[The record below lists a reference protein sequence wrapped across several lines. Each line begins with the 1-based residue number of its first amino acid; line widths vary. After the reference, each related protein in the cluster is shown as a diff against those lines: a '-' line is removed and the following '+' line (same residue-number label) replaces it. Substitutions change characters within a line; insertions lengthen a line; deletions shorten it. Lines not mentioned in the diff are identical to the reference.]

1 MTRPLCRSVGL
12 LALAFLPLSG
22 CVDTPGVIPY
32 VDVQVDLNLSLPAYN
47 NLNFPNNWLYIS
59 GGSRGLIVYRYTL
72 DEFVVLDRHATWD
85 VGAGCQ
91 CTVSPDG
98 YTIEDRAAGRSG
110 TSSTDPSSRARPP
123 LRSNGT
129 PPPGFRRCCPSE
141 RRIRPHLRARKSPGL
156 SRGFSIRI
164 GQADQ

>member
-1 MTRPLCRSVGL
+1 MIRPLLCRSAGL

-47 NLNFPNNWLYIS
+47 PLNSPNNWLYIS

-98 YTIEDRAAGRSG
+98 YTIEDPCSG
-110 TSSTDPSSRARPP
+110 SQWYIFDGSIIQGPTTAPLERYTTTWIPP
-123 LRSNGT
+123 VL
-129 PPPGFRRCCPSE
+129 
-141 RRIRPHLRARKSPGL
+141 
-156 SRGFSIRI
+156 SIRN
-164 GQADQ
+164 

>member
-1 MTRPLCRSVGL
+1 MIRPLLCRSAGL

-98 YTIEDRAAGRSG
+98 YTIEDPCSG
-110 TSSTDPSSRARPP
+110 SQWYIFDGSIIQGPTTAPLERYTTIWIPP
-123 LRSNGT
+123 VL
-129 PPPGFRRCCPSE
+129 
-141 RRIRPHLRARKSPGL
+141 
-156 SRGFSIRI
+156 SIRN
-164 GQADQ
+164 

>member
-1 MTRPLCRSVGL
+1 MIRPLFCRSAGL

-98 YTIEDRAAGRSG
+98 YTIEDPCSG
-110 TSSTDPSSRARPP
+110 SQWYIFDGSIIQGPTTAPLERYTTTWIPP
-123 LRSNGT
+123 VL
-129 PPPGFRRCCPSE
+129 
-141 RRIRPHLRARKSPGL
+141 
-156 SRGFSIRI
+156 SIRN
-164 GQADQ
+164 

>member
-1 MTRPLCRSVGL
+1 MIRPLLCRSAGL
-12 LALAFLPLSG
+12 LALAFPPLSG

-47 NLNFPNNWLYIS
+47 NLNFPGNWLYIS

-98 YTIEDRAAGRSG
+98 YTIEDPCSG
-110 TSSTDPSSRARPP
+110 SQWYIFDGSIIQGPTTAPLERYTTTWIPP
-123 LRSNGT
+123 VL
-129 PPPGFRRCCPSE
+129 
-141 RRIRPHLRARKSPGL
+141 
-156 SRGFSIRI
+156 SIRN
-164 GQADQ
+164 

>member
-1 MTRPLCRSVGL
+1 MIQSTLRRSAGL
-12 LALAFLPLSG
+12 IALALLPMSG

-98 YTIEDRAAGRSG
+98 YTIEDPCSG
-110 TSSTDPSSRARPP
+110 SQWYIFDGSIIQGPTTAPLQRYTTTWIPP
-123 LRSNGT
+123 VL
-129 PPPGFRRCCPSE
+129 
-141 RRIRPHLRARKSPGL
+141 
-156 SRGFSIRI
+156 SIRN
-164 GQADQ
+164 

>member
-1 MTRPLCRSVGL
+1 MIRPLLCRSAGL

-98 YTIEDRAAGRSG
+98 YTVEDPCSG
-110 TSSTDPSSRARPP
+110 SQWYIFDGSIIQGPTTAPLERYTTTWIPP
-123 LRSNGT
+123 VL
-129 PPPGFRRCCPSE
+129 
-141 RRIRPHLRARKSPGL
+141 
-156 SRGFSIRI
+156 SIRN
-164 GQADQ
+164 

>member
-1 MTRPLCRSVGL
+1 MIRPLLCRSACL

-98 YTIEDRAAGRSG
+98 YTIEDPCSG
-110 TSSTDPSSRARPP
+110 SQWYIFDGSIIQGPTTAPLERYTTTWIPP
-123 LRSNGT
+123 VL
-129 PPPGFRRCCPSE
+129 
-141 RRIRPHLRARKSPGL
+141 
-156 SRGFSIRI
+156 SIRN
-164 GQADQ
+164 

>member
-1 MTRPLCRSVGL
+1 MIRPLLCRSAGL
-12 LALAFLPLSG
+12 LTVAFLPLSG

-98 YTIEDRAAGRSG
+98 YTIEDPCSG
-110 TSSTDPSSRARPP
+110 SQWYIFDGSIIQGPTTAPLERYTTTWIPP
-123 LRSNGT
+123 VL
-129 PPPGFRRCCPSE
+129 
-141 RRIRPHLRARKSPGL
+141 
-156 SRGFSIRI
+156 SIRN
-164 GQADQ
+164 

>member
-1 MTRPLCRSVGL
+1 MIRPLLCRSAGL

-98 YTIEDRAAGRSG
+98 YTIEDSCSG
-110 TSSTDPSSRARPP
+110 SQWYIFDGSIIQGPTTAPLERYTTTWIPP
-123 LRSNGT
+123 VL
-129 PPPGFRRCCPSE
+129 
-141 RRIRPHLRARKSPGL
+141 
-156 SRGFSIRI
+156 SIRN
-164 GQADQ
+164 

>member
-1 MTRPLCRSVGL
+1 MIRPLLCRSAGL

-32 VDVQVDLNLSLPAYN
+32 VDVQVDLNLSLPAYI

-98 YTIEDRAAGRSG
+98 YTIEDPCSG
-110 TSSTDPSSRARPP
+110 SQWYIFDGSIIQGPTTAPLERYTTTWIPP
-123 LRSNGT
+123 VL
-129 PPPGFRRCCPSE
+129 
-141 RRIRPHLRARKSPGL
+141 
-156 SRGFSIRI
+156 SIRN
-164 GQADQ
+164 

>member
-1 MTRPLCRSVGL
+1 MIRPLLCRSAGL

-47 NLNFPNNWLYIS
+47 NLNFPGNWLYIS

-98 YTIEDRAAGRSG
+98 YTIEDPCSG
-110 TSSTDPSSRARPP
+110 SQWYIFDGSIIQGPTTAPLERYTTTWIPP
-123 LRSNGT
+123 VL
-129 PPPGFRRCCPSE
+129 
-141 RRIRPHLRARKSPGL
+141 
-156 SRGFSIRI
+156 SIRN
-164 GQADQ
+164 

>member
-1 MTRPLCRSVGL
+1 MIRLLLCRSAGL

-98 YTIEDRAAGRSG
+98 YTIEDPCSG
-110 TSSTDPSSRARPP
+110 SQWYIFDGSIIQGPTTAPLERYTTTWIPP
-123 LRSNGT
+123 VL
-129 PPPGFRRCCPSE
+129 
-141 RRIRPHLRARKSPGL
+141 
-156 SRGFSIRI
+156 SIRN
-164 GQADQ
+164 

>member
-1 MTRPLCRSVGL
+1 MIRPLLCRSAGL

-47 NLNFPNNWLYIS
+47 NLNFPNNWLNIS

-98 YTIEDRAAGRSG
+98 YTIEDPCSG
-110 TSSTDPSSRARPP
+110 SQWYIFDGSIIQGPTTAPLERYTTTWIPP
-123 LRSNGT
+123 VL
-129 PPPGFRRCCPSE
+129 
-141 RRIRPHLRARKSPGL
+141 
-156 SRGFSIRI
+156 SIRN
-164 GQADQ
+164 

>member
-1 MTRPLCRSVGL
+1 MIRPFLCRSAGL

-98 YTIEDRAAGRSG
+98 YTIEDPCSGSQWYIFDGSIIQGPTTAPLERS
-110 TSSTDPSSRARPP
+110 TTTWIPP
-123 LRSNGT
+123 VL
-129 PPPGFRRCCPSE
+129 
-141 RRIRPHLRARKSPGL
+141 
-156 SRGFSIRI
+156 SIRN
-164 GQADQ
+164 

>member
-1 MTRPLCRSVGL
+1 MDSH
-12 LALAFLPLSG
+12 
-22 CVDTPGVIPY
+22 
-32 VDVQVDLNLSLPAYN
+32 LSLPAYN

-98 YTIEDRAAGRSG
+98 YTIEDPCSG
-110 TSSTDPSSRARPP
+110 SQWYIFDGSIIQGPTTAPLERYTTTWIPP
-123 LRSNGT
+123 VL
-129 PPPGFRRCCPSE
+129 
-141 RRIRPHLRARKSPGL
+141 
-156 SRGFSIRI
+156 SIRN
-164 GQADQ
+164 

>member
-1 MTRPLCRSVGL
+1 MIRPLLCRSAGL

-47 NLNFPNNWLYIS
+47 SLNFPNNWLYIS

-98 YTIEDRAAGRSG
+98 YTIEDPCSG
-110 TSSTDPSSRARPP
+110 SQWYIFDGSIIQGPTTAPLERYTTTWIPP
-123 LRSNGT
+123 VL
-129 PPPGFRRCCPSE
+129 
-141 RRIRPHLRARKSPGL
+141 
-156 SRGFSIRI
+156 SIRN
-164 GQADQ
+164 